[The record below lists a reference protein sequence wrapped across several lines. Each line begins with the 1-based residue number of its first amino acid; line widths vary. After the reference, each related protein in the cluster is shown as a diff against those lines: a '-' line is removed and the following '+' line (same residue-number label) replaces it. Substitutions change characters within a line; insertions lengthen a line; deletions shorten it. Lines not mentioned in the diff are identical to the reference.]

1 MDKERPQ
8 SWAEKVA
15 GAVEDIDFA
24 TALGELRRQMDCL
37 IGRLAESPAGASAER
52 EDRPATE
59 AAAGDA
65 RIEDEMRSLARRVD
79 AAADL
84 VSGVTDLLEVQTD
97 RIETIEAALGEA
109 GLDLDL
115 QPADGVDE
123 VSVQALENRLGRV
136 EGLLKSLPTVES
148 RTPAPVE
155 KADPVE
161 TPAAAGDEAVDDSS
175 GANSRIEQLV
185 ASEAQRASGLRP
197 AKRHPTVLVV
207 DDAAD
212 ARTILS
218 LYLSKTGY
226 QVVTAASAEDCL
238 AKLLH
243 HHVDVVVLDAN
254 LSGADGGHVC
264 KVLRSEPGYAEQKD
278 LPVIVYTAYP
288 EQYARETASRWG
300 ADDYVVKGGDMLPL
314 VTALVR
320 HTGGAS

>member
-1 MDKERPQ
+1 M
-8 SWAEKVA
+8 
-15 GAVEDIDFA
+15 
-24 TALGELRRQMDCL
+24 
-37 IGRLAESPAGASAER
+37 
-52 EDRPATE
+52 
-59 AAAGDA
+59 
-65 RIEDEMRSLARRVD
+65 
-79 AAADL
+79 
-84 VSGVTDLLEVQTD
+84 
-97 RIETIEAALGEA
+97 
-109 GLDLDL
+109 
-115 QPADGVDE
+115 
-123 VSVQALENRLGRV
+123 
-136 EGLLKSLPTVES
+136 
-148 RTPAPVE
+148 
-155 KADPVE
+155 
-161 TPAAAGDEAVDDSS
+161 
-175 GANSRIEQLV
+175 
-185 ASEAQRASGLRP
+185 
-197 AKRHPTVLVV
+197 LVV

-243 HHVDVVVLDAN
+243 HRVDVVVLDAN

-264 KVLRSEPGYAEQKD
+264 KVLRSEPSYAEQKD